1 MAELGEPLSER
12 ELDVLKCIVEG
23 ASNREVAL
31 QLSISPNTVKVH
43 IRNIFTKLGVSSR
56 TEATTAALQQGLVTL
71 PGIEMTPEAVPP
83 PLEDSS
89 PLSDDDL
96 AEGDEDWPAEPPL
109 PVTPAEPAPAGTAAS
124 SSTPAGTRPRWW
136 VWIGAGLS
144 LVFVAIIGAVLLLRG
159 DALSAL
165 QPTPAVT
172 PTAERFVEAPIAE
185 SWSLSRPMPQARA
198 NMASAAVGLDVYQ
211 IGGETADGVTNSVDI
226 YAVHEYRWRAGAP
239 KLTAVADAAAAV
251 LAGEIYVIGGRLN
264 NGQVTGVVEAYSPL
278 NNGWRPVTPL
288 PRPVA
293 GGVVLSDDAFI
304 YFFGGFDGQN
314 YLADSYRYDPT
325 TQSWQS
331 LPPLAQPRAYAG
343 GGVAGGKLY
352 VVGGVDASGVLA
364 NCAVFDPAGEV
375 WAECAA
381 MQQPRRGA
389 GVAALLNKLYVFG
402 GLAAGAGGQSE
413 VYDPA
418 QQSWTTIETPMLADW
433 PAWSNMGT
441 ANVET
446 RIYVL
451 GGRQE
456 AQLLGETYVFTPFV
470 YQFFIP
476 STSAGGE
483 PEE

>member
-71 PGIEMTPEAVPP
+71 PGIETTAEAAPP

-89 PLSDDDL
+89 PLSGDDL
-96 AEGDEDWPAEPPL
+96 ADDEEDLLAEPPL
-109 PVTPAEPAPAGTAAS
+109 PVTPAEPP
-124 SSTPAGTRPRWW
+124 PAGTRPRWW
-136 VWIGAGLS
+136 VWVGAGLS
-144 LVFVAIIGAVLLLRG
+144 LVFVVIIGLVLLLG
-159 DALSAL
+159 SDALSAL

-172 PTAERFVEAPIAE
+172 PTAERFVETPLAE
-185 SWSLSRPMPQARA
+185 SWSLSRPMPQVRA

-211 IGGETADGVTNSVDI
+211 IGGETAEGVSNSVDI
-226 YAVHEYRWRAGAP
+226 YAVHEYRWRVGAP

-304 YFFGGFDGQN
+304 YLFGGFDGQE

-352 VVGGVDASGVLA
+352 VVGGADANGALA
-364 NCAVFDPAGEV
+364 SCAVFDPAGAV

-413 VYDPA
+413 VYDPV

-433 PAWSNMGT
+433 PAWSDMGT